1 MSIIA
6 MLIHATVDFNLQMPA
21 NALTFMVIL
30 AFAWI
35 AVFKKTE
42 KKKRKM

>member
-30 AFAWI
+30 AFTWI
-35 AVFKKTE
+35 SVFKE
-42 KKKRKM
+42 NKRKM